1 MNHAVDFS
9 KGICQYKRLKLSR
22 NIEGHVFTA
31 ALTTDQSLSV
41 KAHIESF
48 LPYMDLFKQYKL
60 EDISLENR
68 FYQKQL
74 IREGLLATDPFKSN
88 LSVGLKGSFDQRL
101 LMSFNDLDHLRLIM
115 SSDEESFDEL
125 WQTLDLLDDEL
136 SQSLEFSYLEPYGYL
151 TSRIEQL
158 GTALNGEALLH
169 LPALKRTGFI
179 NALSES
185 LGSIGVTIKPWES
198 DFYLVYNTVTLGRS
212 EVELALLL
220 DQVVEKLSE
229 RERAGRETLW
239 ASEGL
244 KLKDKI
250 GRAYGQCQFSA
261 VSEFDEALQ
270 WVSELML
277 GEAYGL
283 LVQSADHQEEPA
295 LKWMDVLRQVSDL
308 AMEAQENKP
317 LNHREKTQRR
327 SERLQQIHGQWKW
340 RG

>member
-31 ALTTDQSLSV
+31 ALTTDQSQTV

-48 LPYMDLFKQYKL
+48 LPYMEVLKGYKL
-60 EDISLENR
+60 KDISLENR
-68 FYQKQL
+68 FYQRQL
-74 IREGLLATDPFKSN
+74 MQEGLLATDPFKSN
-88 LSVGLKGSFDQRL
+88 LAVGLKLSENQQL
-101 LMSFNDLDHLRLIM
+101 LMSFNDLDHLKLIM
-115 SSDEESFDEL
+115 TSVDESFDEL
-125 WQTLDLLDDEL
+125 WQTVDILDDEL
-136 SQSLEFSYLEPYGYL
+136 SQSLEFAYLEPYGYL

-179 NALSES
+179 NAMSES
-185 LGSIGVTIKPWES
+185 LGSIGVTIKPWKS

-220 DQVVEKLSE
+220 DQVVDKLSE
-229 RERAGRETLW
+229 REHAGRETLW

-261 VSEFDEALQ
+261 VAEPEEALQ

-283 LVQSADHQEEPA
+283 LVQSSDILNERP
-295 LKWMDVLRQVSDL
+295 LKWAALLNGLSDL
-308 AMEAQENKP
+308 AMEAQDNKS
-317 LNHREKTQRR
+317 LNHREKMQRR
-327 SERLQQIHGQWKW
+327 SEQLQQIHAQWKW